1 MADET
6 EAAGNF
12 LTHKVGPLPVGI
24 WMVAAGGIYLY
35 VKRKNTAAG
44 PGGPTALTPAGTVA
58 TTGGIGSS
66 DMSHGG
72 GSGGDTGSGGNTVA
86 GQYSTNDAWGRA
98 AVNFLVARGV
108 DPTVANSAI
117 TQFLASQNL
126 TADQQAQVN
135 LAIQSLGAPPN
146 LPQPGTAPPPI
157 TTPPGTIYAANPPTG
172 LNATNIG
179 MNSVDLTWNKA
190 TNATSY
196 TVKYAAPGISAQ
208 TMSVNG
214 TDTHATVAG
223 LSPGTRY
230 EFQVQAVPAKPSDS
244 YASTSAT
251 TSNAPANQPPASQ
264 PPPAPAPAPAP
275 APGPSIPPGYHM
287 QPAQYANLP
296 GSMSLRQYWKL
307 HYGEGN
313 PQALNNLI
321 YYNPNIPPDWTAH
334 MALSIKTSDA
344 HLVPDR

>member
-1 MADET
+1 MPDDVES
-6 EAAGNF
+6 AGSF
-12 LTHKVGPLPVGI
+12 LTHKVGPLPVGM
-24 WMVAAGGIYLY
+24 WMVAAGGIYWY
-35 VKRKNTAAG
+35 VRRKSTTG
-44 PGGPTALTPAGTVA
+44 TTGPTALTPSGTVG

-66 DMSHGG
+66 DQSGSGGG
-72 GSGGDTGSGGNTVA
+72 GSGGDTGTSGSTTA
-86 GQYSTNDAWGRA
+86 GQYATNDAWERA
-98 AVNFLVARGV
+98 AINLLVARGV

-135 LAIQSLGAPPN
+135 LAIQALGAPPS
-146 LPQPGTAPPPI
+146 PPTPGTAPPPI
-157 TTPPGTIYAANPPTG
+157 TTPPGVVYASNPPTG
-172 LNATNIG
+172 LSANSTG
-179 MNSVDLTWNKA
+179 MNSVDLTWNKV

-196 TVKYAAPGISAQ
+196 TVTYSAAGVSAQ
-208 TMSVNG
+208 TMSVAG
-214 TDTHATVAG
+214 TDTHATVGG

-230 EFQVQAVPAKPSDS
+230 NFQVQGVPAKPTDS

-251 TSNAPANQPPASQ
+251 TSNAPTGQPPASQ
-264 PPPAPAPAPAP
+264 PPPTPAPAPAPAP
-275 APGPSIPPGYHM
+275 AIPPGYHM
-287 QPAQYANLP
+287 QPPQYAILP
-296 GSMSLRQYWKL
+296 GSQSLRTYWKL